1 LIFSGGGAKGSAYIG
16 ACYALMDNGIIKGI
30 DSISGSSVGAFNA
43 IFIAIGTSK
52 ENYYKLFS
60 ELSENILNLIG
71 DQYFVNKD
79 LNKLSKFISYKIN
92 DNISQYFKAHPE
104 ILKSN
109 EVKKIQEKIDN
120 SLDINF
126 RDLATLRQIDPETFK
141 GLAIAAMEKD
151 SGKLQIF
158 DYKNNPDTPIVKAC
172 IASMSLI
179 PILESCEINGI
190 EYIDGGLKDILP
202 IKYFQEQ
209 DPNARILG
217 FDIATGDC
225 CDIAINSMKNPILTY
240 SNFEYFFYNFLQ
252 YFYSIGCQS
261 FKDNFEDTYQIARE
275 YSLSLLNLDSGTL
288 STLSFEEVKNQSKF
302 LLLKSYNQTL
312 EYLHNHNLVKDISSY
327 HLNEKNFIIEVYKR
341 KIDGMYRDYV
351 KETIKPIIETLS
363 IGSYFTDF
371 IANMFEPIVKIL
383 WPILDTNNLGE
394 KSNEILDFA
403 EQKYWKNKDSNE
415 VLTDFIK
422 KILTE
427 PNGNL
432 SINNLNL
439 SHLIDQANDASTP
452 INLKWEIA
460 NILNIDRIDSNSKN
474 IRKDLIELIFEPQDF
489 VKFSQNNQEVE
500 LININEEPE
509 EILIA

>member
-1 LIFSGGGAKGSAYIG
+1 
-16 ACYALMDNGIIKGI
+16 
-30 DSISGSSVGAFNA
+30 
-43 IFIAIGTSK
+43 
-52 ENYYKLFS
+52 
-60 ELSENILNLIG
+60 
-71 DQYFVNKD
+71 
-79 LNKLSKFISYKIN
+79 
-92 DNISQYFKAHPE
+92 
-104 ILKSN
+104 
-109 EVKKIQEKIDN
+109 
-120 SLDINF
+120 
-126 RDLATLRQIDPETFK
+126 
-141 GLAIAAMEKD
+141 
-151 SGKLQIF
+151 
-158 DYKNNPDTPIVKAC
+158 
-172 IASMSLI
+172 
-179 PILESCEINGI
+179 
-190 EYIDGGLKDILP
+190 
-202 IKYFQEQ
+202 
-209 DPNARILG
+209 
-217 FDIATGDC
+217 
-225 CDIAINSMKNPILTY
+225 
-240 SNFEYFFYNFLQ
+240 
-252 YFYSIGCQS
+252 
-261 FKDNFEDTYQIARE
+261 
-275 YSLSLLNLDSGTL
+275 
-288 STLSFEEVKNQSKF
+288 
-302 LLLKSYNQTL
+302 L
-312 EYLHNHNLVKDISSY
+312 EYLYNNNLVEDISSY

-474 IRKDLIELIFEPQDF
+474 IRKD
-489 VKFSQNNQEVE
+489 
-500 LININEEPE
+500 
-509 EILIA
+509 

>member
-1 LIFSGGGAKGSAYIG
+1 
-16 ACYALMDNGIIKGI
+16 
-30 DSISGSSVGAFNA
+30 
-43 IFIAIGTSK
+43 
-52 ENYYKLFS
+52 
-60 ELSENILNLIG
+60 
-71 DQYFVNKD
+71 
-79 LNKLSKFISYKIN
+79 
-92 DNISQYFKAHPE
+92 
-104 ILKSN
+104 
-109 EVKKIQEKIDN
+109 
-120 SLDINF
+120 
-126 RDLATLRQIDPETFK
+126 
-141 GLAIAAMEKD
+141 
-151 SGKLQIF
+151 
-158 DYKNNPDTPIVKAC
+158 
-172 IASMSLI
+172 
-179 PILESCEINGI
+179 
-190 EYIDGGLKDILP
+190 
-202 IKYFQEQ
+202 
-209 DPNARILG
+209 
-217 FDIATGDC
+217 
-225 CDIAINSMKNPILTY
+225 MKNPILTY